1 MSVLLQT
8 VPAEIVHLNPG
19 EFYFG
24 GGRVQVQTL
33 LGSCVAITVWHPD
46 LRIGG
51 MCHYLLP
58 TRGKNQQVS
67 PGHFA
72 DEAIELFRKQLCKT
86 NTIASQY
93 EVKLFGG
100 GNMFKVL
107 GHENTTLNVAKNNIR
122 AGIELLHRNGFS
134 IKAQDVGGD
143 VYRTV
148 YLELWSGDV
157 WVRRGTSQNLGEA
170 AMQVKGFNT

>member
-1 MSVLLQT
+1 MTSVLHT
-8 VPAEIVHLNPG
+8 VATDIVHLNPG

-24 GGRVQVQTL
+24 GGRTQVQTL

-46 LRIGG
+46 LHIGG

-58 TRGKNQQVS
+58 SRGKNQQLS
-67 PGHFA
+67 SGHFA
-72 DEAIELFRKQLCKT
+72 DEAMELFKEQLRKT
-86 NTIASQY
+86 GTTASQY

-100 GNMFKVL
+100 GNMFKAL
-107 GHENTTLNVAKNNIR
+107 GQENNTLNVAKNNVLM
-122 AGIELLHRNGFS
+122 GVELLRRNGFA

-148 YLELWSGDV
+148 YLDLWSGDA
-157 WVRRGTSQNLGEA
+157 WVRRGISQDIGEV
-170 AMQVKGFNT
+170 AMQVKGVKT

>member
-1 MSVLLQT
+1 MTVLLPT
-8 VPAEIVHLNPG
+8 VATEIVHLNPG

-24 GGRVQVQTL
+24 GGRTQVQTL
-33 LGSCVAITVWHPD
+33 LGSCVAITIWHPD
-46 LRIGG
+46 LQIGG

-58 TRGKNQQVS
+58 TRGKNQQLS
-67 PGHFA
+67 SGHFA
-72 DEAIELFRKQLCKT
+72 DEAMELFREQLRKT
-86 NTIASQY
+86 STAASQY

-107 GHENTTLNVAKNNIR
+107 GQQNTALNVAKNNIQ

-157 WVRRGTSQNLGEA
+157 WVRRGTSQPVGEA